1 LGFVYCDHVSR
12 EEQTATRLIGAL
24 LGQLINY
31 LSFDNIIAKE
41 LAECQRKEKL
51 LDLKTSV
58 LYIQRIACSGQF
70 TAVRLGAD
78 GLDELLPE
86 HRATF
91 LTSLGSL
98 FIISNI
104 RFLFIGRDNSGI
116 QTEVGNSFG
125 GPDSFICHR
134 LASEGTADD
143 RRLFL
148 QQCLDHSKDWYS
160 LDDGLKGMIFSQL
173 AGPESTSVFR
183 LIAFNNG

>member
-1 LGFVYCDHVSR
+1 VYCDHVSR

-31 LSFDNIIAKE
+31 LASDNVVAKE
-41 LAECQRKEKL
+41 LAECRRKEKL

-58 LYIQRIACSGQF
+58 IYIQRIASSGQF
-70 TAVRLGAD
+70 SFVRLGAD

-86 HRATF
+86 HRAAF

-98 FIISNI
+98 PIVSNI
-104 RFLFIGRDNSGI
+104 RFLFFGRDHSGI

-134 LASEGTADD
+134 VASERTIDD
-143 RRLFL
+143 RLLFL
-148 QQCLDHSKDWYS
+148 QRCLDRSKDWHS
-160 LDDGLKGMIFSQL
+160 LDDWLKGMIFSQL

-183 LIAFNNG
+183 LISFNNG